1 MAVMMIGGLIYSCG
15 FGFLVGYVCIEKS
28 KELVG
33 FSFGYVCTEKSK
45 ELVGFSFGYVC
56 TKKLKKLAGLWF
68 SFEIKNQ
75 FVLEIESV

>member
-33 FSFGYVCTEKSK
+33 FSFGYVCTEK
-45 ELVGFSFGYVC
+45 
-56 TKKLKKLAGLWF
+56 LKKLAGLWF

-75 FVLEIESV
+75 FVLEIESVYC

>member
-33 FSFGYVCTEKSK
+33 FSFGYVCTEK
-45 ELVGFSFGYVC
+45 
-56 TKKLKKLAGLWF
+56 LKKLAGLWF
-68 SFEIKNQ
+68 SF
-75 FVLEIESV
+75 

>member
-1 MAVMMIGGLIYSCG
+1 MMIGGLIYSCG

-33 FSFGYVCTEKSK
+33 FSFGYVCTEK
-45 ELVGFSFGYVC
+45 
-56 TKKLKKLAGLWF
+56 LKKLAGLWF

-75 FVLEIESV
+75 FVLEIESVYC

>member
-33 FSFGYVCTEKSK
+33 FSFGYVCT
-45 ELVGFSFGYVC
+45 
-56 TKKLKKLAGLWF
+56 KKLKKLAGLWF

-75 FVLEIESV
+75 FVLEIERV

>member
-15 FGFLVGYVCIEKS
+15 FGFSV
-28 KELVG
+28 
-33 FSFGYVCTEKSK
+33 GYVCTEKSK

-56 TKKLKKLAGLWF
+56 TKKLKKLAGIWF

-75 FVLEIESV
+75 FVLEIESVYC

>member
-33 FSFGYVCTEKSK
+33 FSFGYVCTEK
-45 ELVGFSFGYVC
+45 
-56 TKKLKKLAGLWF
+56 LKKLAGLWF

-75 FVLEIESV
+75 FVLEIESAYC